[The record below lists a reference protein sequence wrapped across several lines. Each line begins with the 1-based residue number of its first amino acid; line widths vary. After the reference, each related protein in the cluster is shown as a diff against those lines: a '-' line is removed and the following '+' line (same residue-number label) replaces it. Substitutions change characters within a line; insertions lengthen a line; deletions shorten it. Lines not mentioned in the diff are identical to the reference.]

1 MQELAL
7 LGVFAH
13 PDDEQTMTGA
23 FARAALEGMRTGL
36 ICATRGEV
44 GEISDPALAT
54 PENLGYVR
62 EHELKAAMA
71 VVGVKYLWFLDYRD
85 SGMAGTPENED
96 ARNFIK
102 SDQEEALGKIVK
114 IIREFKPTV
123 MVTFEPSGG
132 YGHPDHMAISRL
144 ATEAFDAAADPDR
157 FPGVGEPW
165 QAGRLYYTAFPRSL
179 IKKMG
184 EHFRA
189 QGVDMGLGDVD
200 AESMGLP
207 DEEITHAVDTNE
219 FVPLKM
225 KSLDQ
230 HRTQMNPESPFNKM
244 PDDLINELRGV
255 EYYTLVKGEPL
266 PEGAQLSTDL
276 FAGLR
281 DRRQA

>member
-102 SDQEEALGKIVK
+102 SDQEQALGKIVK

-123 MVTFEPSGG
+123 MVTFEPNGG

-144 ATEAFDAAADPDR
+144 ATEAFDAAADPGR

-189 QGVDMGLGDVD
+189 QGVDMGMGDVD

-207 DEEITHAVDTNE
+207 DEEITSAVDTNE

-230 HRTQMNPESPFNKM
+230 HRTQMNPESPFNKL
-244 PDDLINELRGV
+244 PDELVNELRGV
-255 EYYTLVKGEPL
+255 EYYALVKGEPL
-266 PEGAQLSTDL
+266 PDDAQLSTDL

>member
-102 SDQEEALGKIVK
+102 SDQEQALGKIVK

-123 MVTFEPSGG
+123 MVTFEPNGG

-144 ATEAFDAAADPDR
+144 ATEAFDAAADPGR
-157 FPGVGEPW
+157 FRGVGEPW

-189 QGVDMGLGDVD
+189 QGVDMGMGDVD

-207 DEEITHAVDTNE
+207 DEEITSAVDTNE

-230 HRTQMNPESPFNKM
+230 HRTQMNPESPFNKL
-244 PDDLINELRGV
+244 PDELVNELRGV
-255 EYYTLVKGEPL
+255 EYYALVKGEPL
-266 PEGAQLSTDL
+266 PDGAQLSTDL